1 MKLQFPS
8 TYESERPE
16 CKATLCS
23 FILKSFGEL
32 ALIYHE
38 SVLRGFDY
46 IGQKSLVE
54 TLAVKSFKKERKK
67 ERGKESKPNL
77 PTSHFELFIY
87 SSDLSC
93 NLFHRLS

>member
-1 MKLQFPS
+1 MKLQLPS
-8 TYESERPE
+8 AYKSERPE

-38 SVLRGFDY
+38 SVLRCFGY

-54 TLAVKSFKKERKK
+54 MLTVKSF
-67 ERGKESKPNL
+67 
-77 PTSHFELFIY
+77 
-87 SSDLSC
+87 
-93 NLFHRLS
+93 